1 MNFQPGFNK
10 RERLSVWLG
19 LLQVTALLVFCL
31 SIISLGGFSY
41 WILEL
46 TSHFRL
52 LYLLGALVCF
62 LLFLL
67 IRHYLSALIMFL
79 LLIINIF
86 SVAPV
91 FSIVEEDSASEFS
104 QTLKIFHSNVYSQN
118 REYHLLLNAIAFE
131 EPDIV
136 ILQEVTPLW
145 QKSLSLLVDD
155 YPYQKVV
162 AREGNF
168 GIAILAKVPLQDI
181 EVVDLA
187 DIGLPSIQATINLDN
202 QPVRLLT
209 THALPPV
216 TPWLK
221 QQRDRQLNAVADF
234 VVYQQQPVIVVGD
247 LNVTHWSPDYH
258 ALVEKTGLI
267 NARQGWGIL
276 PTWPGKFSGIGLPI
290 DHLLYSEALQ
300 VRAIHTYPDV
310 GSDHLPLVVQL
321 GFKKTT

>member
-1 MNFQPGFNK
+1 MNFQPDFNTLD
-10 RERLSVWLG
+10 RFSVWLG
-19 LLQVTALLVFCL
+19 LLQITALLVFCL

-67 IRHYLSALIMFL
+67 IRHYLSALTMFL

-86 SVAPV
+86 SVAPI
-91 FSIVEEDSASEFS
+91 FSIVEEARAGEFS
-104 QTLKIFHSNVYSQN
+104 PTLKIFHSNVYSQN
-118 REYHLLLNAIAFE
+118 REYHLLLDAVAFE
-131 EPDIV
+131 NPDIV

-145 QKSLSLLVDD
+145 EKNLSLLVED

-168 GIAILAKVPLQDI
+168 GIAILTKLLMVDL

-187 DIGLPSIQATINLDN
+187 DIGLPSIQATIHLDN

-209 THALPPV
+209 THPLPPV
-216 TPWLK
+216 TPLLK

-234 VVYQQQPVIVVGD
+234 VMHQPLPVIVVGD
-247 LNVTHWSPDYH
+247 LNVTHWSPDYYS
-258 ALVEKTGLI
+258 LVEKTGLI

-276 PTWPGKFSGIGLPI
+276 PTWPGKLSGIGLPI
-290 DHLLYSEALQ
+290 DHLLHSEPLQ
-300 VRAIHTYPDV
+300 VKAIHTYPHV
-310 GSDHLPLVVQL
+310 GSDHLPLVVEL
-321 GFKKTT
+321 SLKKTT